1 MASCGSLYSHSALL
15 LSQAHPNFRNILE
28 GELGRFSDRLKVGS
42 EGGGA
47 VLLTSSVIKDAA
59 LCVYNKN
66 SVHLG
71 DPKTAGRTEEII
83 TRR

>member
-1 MASCGSLYSHSALL
+1 M
-15 LSQAHPNFRNILE
+15 
-28 GELGRFSDRLKVGS
+28 GRFSDRLKVGS